1 MRSALLRAAR
11 NLRAFARGFLGLA
24 APPPRDP
31 RAARAHHRERA
42 RTRTPC
48 C

>member
-1 MRSALLRAAR
+1 MRAWLARAAGA
-11 NLRAFARGFLGLA
+11 LRAFARGFTGLA

-31 RAARAHHRERA
+31 RAAREHLCQKAHG
-42 RTRTPC
+42 RTPC